1 MRLEQIKK
9 IAIAGAGIMGASIA
23 QIFAREGYRV
33 ALYDIAEAGIENGR
47 KLILGGVEVP
57 FDRGLL
63 GHSDADV
70 LTHESISF
78 TSFLIRIPSFIPCI

>member
-23 QIFAREGYRV
+23 QIFAREGYKV

-47 KLILGGVEVP
+47 KLIAINQEASC
-57 FDRGLL
+57 LL
-63 GHSDADV
+63 Y
-70 LTHESISF
+70 
-78 TSFLIRIPSFIPCI
+78 TSRCV